1 MADRQQLARQVRKVA
16 DSRLFTG
23 RWWTFCL
30 VANIAFAAICA
41 LTLAWSGIETRD
53 LSYNISIE
61 GLLYDEK
68 KEVHAKLL
76 VERDSLLSP
85 AELKAKAQ
93 KFGMK
98 QSVPGQIRRLD
109 LVQPRAGGR

>member
-1 MADRQQLARQVRKVA
+1 MADRQQLAQRVRKVA

-23 RWWTFCL
+23 RCWTICL
-30 VANIAFAAICA
+30 SVNIVFAAICA
-41 LTLAWSGIETRD
+41 LTLAWAGIETRD
-53 LSYNISIE
+53 LSYFINIE
-61 GLLYDEK
+61 GLRYNEK
-68 KEVHAKLL
+68 KEIHAKLQ

-98 QSVPGQIRRLD
+98 ESVPGQIRRLE
-109 LVQPRAGGR
+109 LAQPKAGGR